1 MEQWCFQDGA
11 SWRPYDAKSQKAIAS
26 CLRSGRKS
34 CLIGQY
40 KLDLNQNTEKNTK
53 TGVVRAIAMKPVA
66 DVAEE

>member
-40 KLDLNQNTEKNTK
+40 KLDLNHNTQTNTQ
-53 TGVVRAIAMKPVA
+53 TGFVRAIAMKPVA